1 MCFCGGRKAEDKG
14 RCGVF
19 GWKAEGLRLTE
30 RQRQRDACVRACVR
44 GLEFTLLCYCSD
56 LSSIVVVM
64 KGGE

>member
-19 GWKAEGLRLTE
+19 GWKAEGLRFTE

-44 GLEFTLLCYCSD
+44 AGLGIHFALL
-56 LSSIVVVM
+56 LL
-64 KGGE
+64 

>member
-19 GWKAEGLRLTE
+19 GWKAEGLSLTE
-30 RQRQRDACVRACVR
+30 RQRQRDACVR

-64 KGGE
+64 KEGE